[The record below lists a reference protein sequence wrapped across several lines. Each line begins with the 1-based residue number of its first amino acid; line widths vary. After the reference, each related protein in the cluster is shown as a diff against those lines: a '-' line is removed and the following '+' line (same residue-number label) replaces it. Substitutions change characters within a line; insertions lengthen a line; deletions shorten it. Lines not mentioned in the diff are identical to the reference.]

1 MNKPKQ
7 SFFTKLKDRYRVN
20 IINPENFEEISSF
33 NATWLQLLMVL
44 SVVFMLSFGL
54 SIAILV
60 YTPINNYLAKPET
73 SPVVD
78 AELKMLYYLAD
89 SIENEL
95 RIKSQHSKNLQLILK
110 GQDENFAEDES
121 KDITPPAEEVNE
133 NELFYVS
140 PEDSFIRNEMDG
152 DAYSLNNP
160 KTKKNL
166 ESLNFYPPVNGI
178 VNEGFNPEIKH
189 YAVDLIAEKDAPVK
203 AVLDGT
209 VIFSEFSST
218 TGNVV
223 VVQHLNNY
231 LSVYKHNSVLL
242 KQVGTFVRAGE
253 TIAIIGNSGEMTTGP
268 HLHFELWLNGSPVD
282 PEDFIVF

>member
-7 SFFTKLKDRYRVN
+7 SFFATLKDRYRVN

-33 NATWLQLLMVL
+33 NANWIQLLMVL
-44 SVVFMLSFGL
+44 SVIFMLSFGL
-54 SIAILV
+54 SLTILL
-60 YTPINNYLAKPET
+60 YTPVNNYLSKPES
-73 SPVVD
+73 SPVLD
-78 AELKMLYYLAD
+78 ARTKQLFLSMD
-89 SIENEL
+89 SLETDL
-95 RIKSQHSKNLQLILK
+95 RIKSQYIESQLLIMK
-110 GQDENFAEDES
+110 GQDDKYAEDES
-121 KDITPPAEEVNE
+121 KDITPPAKEVDE
-133 NELFYVS
+133 NGLFYVS
-140 PEDSFIRNEMDG
+140 PEDSNIRKEMDG
-152 DAYSLNNP
+152 DAYSLSNP
-160 KTKKNL
+160 KAKKNL
-166 ESLNFYPPVNGI
+166 ENIHFYPPVNGI
-178 VNEGFNPEIKH
+178 INEGFNPEIKH
-189 YAVDLIAEKDAPVK
+189 FAVDLIAEKDAPVK

-253 TIAIIGNSGEMTTGP
+253 TIAIIGNSGEITTGP

>member
-7 SFFTKLKDRYRVN
+7 NFLAKLKDRYRVN

-33 NATWLQLLMVL
+33 NANWLQLLMVL
-44 SVVFMLSFGL
+44 SVVFMISFGL

-60 YTPINNYLAKPET
+60 YTPVNNYLDKPET
-73 SPVVD
+73 SPVLD
-78 AELKMLYYLAD
+78 AHLKTLSYRAD
-89 SIENEL
+89 SLENDL
-95 RIKSQHSKNLQLILK
+95 RIKSQYIEGLRAILT
-110 GQDENFAEDES
+110 GQDEKFAEDES
-121 KDITPPAEEVNE
+121 KDITPPAKEVDE
-133 NELFYVS
+133 NGLFYVS
-140 PEDSFIRNEMDG
+140 SEDSNIRKEVEG

-160 KTKKNL
+160 KIKKNL
-166 ESLNFYPPVNGI
+166 ESINFYPPVNGI

-189 YAVDLIAEKDAPVK
+189 FAVDLIAEKDAPVN

-223 VVQHLNNY
+223 VMQHLNNY